1 MRRCF
6 LSFCVLHFAFCI
18 LHWEPSNGV
27 CPSHAAAADD
37 STDKLLAE
45 SRAAATDGDIS
56 RAIELAGKAIAGDP
70 DDARLRFYRGTL
82 YERMRQHER
91 AVRDFDRAI
100 ELAPRDAEAVDHRGS
115 ERLALG
121 QIDEAIA
128 DFDQAIALDPRREP
142 GHWKRGIAYYY
153 AKRYADG
160 RKQFEGYQTV
170 DGNDVENAVW
180 RFLCMARQDGAET
193 ARRDLLKIK
202 HDRRVP
208 MMEIYALFAG
218 KAAPDDVL
226 SAARRGDPTA
236 DELRHRL
243 FYAQLYLGLY
253 AEARGDET
261 AARRHLE
268 ASVAQKIAHY
278 MWDVAKMHL
287 DRFDTEQ
294 K

>member
-1 MRRCF
+1 M
-6 LSFCVLHFAFCI
+6 
-18 LHWEPSNGV
+18 NGGGL
-27 CPSHAAAADD
+27 SHAAADD
-37 STDKLLAE
+37 ATDKLVAE
-45 SRAAATDGDIS
+45 SRTAANEGDIP
-56 RAIELAGKAIAGDP
+56 RAKELAGKAIAGDP

-82 YERMRQHER
+82 YERTRQHEQ
-91 AVRDFDRAI
+91 ALHDFDRAI
-100 ELAPRDAEAVDHRGS
+100 KLAPRDAEAFDHRGS

-180 RFLCMARQDGAET
+180 RFLCMARQGGAEA

-218 KAAPDDVL
+218 KATPDGVL
-226 SAARRGDPTA
+226 SAARAGDPTA

-243 FYAQLYLGLY
+243 FYAELYLGLY
-253 AEARGDET
+253 AEALGDET
-261 AARRHLE
+261 TARRRLQAAFDH
-268 ASVAQKIAHY
+268 KIAHY

-287 DRFDTEQ
+287 DRLKEE
-294 K
+294 KK